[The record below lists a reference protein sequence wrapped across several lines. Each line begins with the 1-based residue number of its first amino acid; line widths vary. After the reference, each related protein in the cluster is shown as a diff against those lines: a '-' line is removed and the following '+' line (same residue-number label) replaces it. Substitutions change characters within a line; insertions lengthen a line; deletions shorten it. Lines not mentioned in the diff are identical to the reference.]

1 MIHSKVLVSAFLGTL
16 VYAVLV
22 LYGGQNGIKSYNDL
36 YEQKKIVARATT
48 KMEFLNN
55 DLTLESKALQKD
67 KEVIAA
73 YARQLGYVFP
83 GEKLVRINGLSQYQ
97 SSLYDV
103 GTVQK
108 HSEGTYLSEQF
119 CKFIGFSFFTVSLIV
134 MLAISF
140 ARGELVFGK
149 KDKKIVQGIPV
160 YDLPQI

>member
-22 LYGGQNGIKSYNDL
+22 LYGGQNGVKSYNDL

-48 KMEFLNN
+48 QMEFLNN

-83 GEKLVRINGLSQYQ
+83 GEHLVKINGLSQYQ

-108 HSEGTYLSEQF
+108 HTEGTYFSEQF
-119 CKFIGFSFFTVSLIV
+119 CKFVGLLVFTVSLLV
-134 MLAISF
+134 MLSVAF
-140 ARGELVFGK
+140 ARGEVVFRK
-149 KDKKIVQGIPV
+149 KSNQIVQGIPV